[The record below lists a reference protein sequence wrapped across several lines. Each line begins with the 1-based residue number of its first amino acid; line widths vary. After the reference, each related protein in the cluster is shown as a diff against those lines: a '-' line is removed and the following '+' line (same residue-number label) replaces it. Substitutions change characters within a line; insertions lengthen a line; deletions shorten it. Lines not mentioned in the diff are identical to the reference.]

1 MKGTT
6 KFGNSMHLDWSQS
19 CQGFPEEGA
28 CQCEAD
34 RCHSSSGCSTPPCTG
49 QGPLLFLQPPPV
61 RARTVCCLLKIA
73 PEPEPAGGLPAVVW
87 ATSFSFSAPGWSC
100 GTPGEAGE
108 REKVASISI
117 RPTSLCAYKVLD
129 QRGEKHEAVYR
140 ILPHT

>member
-1 MKGTT
+1 METLCISIEASPVRVSQRKVHVSARQIVATLPQVAPRLPA
-6 KFGNSMHLDWSQS
+6 LDRAR
-19 CQGFPEEGA
+19 FF
-28 CQCEAD
+28 
-34 RCHSSSGCSTPPCTG
+34 
-49 QGPLLFLQPPPV
+49 FLQPPPV